1 MDFKLK
7 DFTKGQTKKKFNRT
21 IEDDVILINL
31 CNI

>member
-1 MDFKLK
+1 MDFKL

-21 IEDDVILINL
+21 IKDDVINL

>member
-1 MDFKLK
+1 MDFKL

-21 IEDDVILINL
+21 IKDDVILMNL